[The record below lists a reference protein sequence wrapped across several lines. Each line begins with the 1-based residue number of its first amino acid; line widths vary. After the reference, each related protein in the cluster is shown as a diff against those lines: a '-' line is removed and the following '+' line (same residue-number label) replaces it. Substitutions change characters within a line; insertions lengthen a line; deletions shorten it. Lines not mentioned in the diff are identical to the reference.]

1 MNENVP
7 RALYKVRRQLADWY
21 IVHQS
26 GQADV
31 ESTKTLYRKFDLPA
45 TVVPFIDD
53 MPAMLRTSDLAV
65 CRAGGTTLAELSAAG
80 VPSVLLPYPHAADD
94 HQLANARAFSAGG
107 GCVTI
112 DEREISDR
120 LDDRLADMLCFL
132 LANEELRQRMSAAMY
147 KLARPTAARDVAELI
162 WSVVSSRSVETQAAA
177 V

>member
-1 MNENVP
+1 M
-7 RALYKVRRQLADWY
+7 
-21 IVHQS
+21 
-26 GQADV
+26 
-31 ESTKTLYRKFDLPA
+31 
-45 TVVPFIDD
+45 PFIDD
-53 MPAMLRTSDLAV
+53 MPAMLRTTDLAV

-94 HQLANARAFSAGG
+94 HQLANARVFSAGG

-132 LANEELRQRMSAAMY
+132 LANEALRRRMSAAMHQ
-147 KLARPTAARDVAELI
+147 LARPTAAQDVAELI
-162 WSVVSSRSVETQAAA
+162 WSIVSSRSLHAQPAA